1 MNIWKYIDPY
11 YFFIALVFSLI
22 CTYLL
27 TPVPTVI
34 IKYPTPEN
42 AGKIIYKDKADIC
55 YKYKA
60 EEVSCPDDKSI
71 VKEIPLQDHNSSN
84 LIDRLVNKFM

>member
-1 MNIWKYIDPY
+1 MNIFQYIDPK

-27 TPVPTVI
+27 TPIPTII

-60 EEVSCPDDKSI
+60 EEVSCPEDKSI
-71 VKEIPLQDHNSSN
+71 VKEMPLQDHNGS
-84 LIDRLVNKFM
+84 KF